1 MKRSAAALV
10 IMIVAGIAGYF
21 AGAFLG
27 SAFGGAIL
35 FSLIAGLACIVEAI
49 DAGNPKDED

>member
-10 IMIVAGIAGYF
+10 IMIVAGIIGYF
-21 AGAFLG
+21 AGAFLD
-27 SAFGGAIL
+27 SALGGAIL

-49 DAGNPKDED
+49 DAGNPKAEN

>member
-1 MKRSAAALV
+1 MKRSTAALV

-27 SAFGGAIL
+27 SALGGAIL
-35 FSLIAGLACIVEAI
+35 FSLIAGLACIVETI
-49 DAGNPKDED
+49 DAGNPKAED

>member
-1 MKRSAAALV
+1 MKRSTAALV
-10 IMIVAGIAGYF
+10 IMIVAGIIGYF

-27 SAFGGAIL
+27 SALGGAIL

-49 DAGNPKDED
+49 DAGNPKAED

>member
-1 MKRSAAALV
+1 MKRSTAALV
-10 IMIVAGIAGYF
+10 IMIVAGIVGYF

-27 SAFGGAIL
+27 SALGGAIL

-49 DAGNPKDED
+49 DAGNPKDEE